1 MSTSEVMSA
10 SYYLSCLWPGLPEL
24 WWRGRM
30 ASLPLA
36 IAFCLALNSFFVFG
50 WIYPGWL
57 SGGLFWMATLVGVA
71 VWGYYVVRGLRELP
85 ELIHPRKVSEEPD
98 RFREAHAAYLR
109 GDWEAAEKLLT
120 SVLAIEPRDPPA
132 LLLLCSVY
140 RHLDQLD
147 HATVLINE
155 ISRLEVA
162 DPWWV
167 EVETERK
174 RIRRAMAAEEESKNK
189 TKSDARENP
198 ANHDA
203 ALSENAA
210 DMTADRAAAA

>member
-1 MSTSEVMSA
+1 MD
-10 SYYLSCLWPGLPEL
+10 LPRL
-24 WWRGRM
+24 VIGRIV
-30 ASLPLA
+30 LDGH
-36 IAFCLALNSFFVFG
+36 V
-50 WIYPGWL
+50 
-57 SGGLFWMATLVGVA
+57 GGR
-71 VWGYYVVRGLRELP
+71 RGLGLLRGP
-85 ELIHPRKVSEEPD
+85 WTAGIAGINSSSQSQRRARS
-98 RFREAHAAYLR
+98 YLR

-174 RIRRAMAAEEESKNK
+174 RIRRAMTAEEESKNK

>member
-1 MSTSEVMSA
+1 MSA

-24 WWRGRM
+24 WWRGRL

-36 IAFCLALNSFFVFG
+36 IGFCLALNSFFVFG
-50 WIYPGWL
+50 WLYPGWL
-57 SGGLFWMATLVGVA
+57 SGGLFWMATLVGAA
-71 VWGYYVVRGLRELP
+71 VWGFYVIRSIRELP

-98 RFREAHAAYLR
+98 RFEEARAAYLR
-109 GDWEAAEKLLT
+109 ADWEAAEELLT
-120 SVLAIEPRDPPA
+120 SVLAVEPRDPPA
-132 LLLLCSVY
+132 LLMLCSVY
-140 RHLDQLD
+140 RHLSQLD

-174 RIRRAMAAEEESKNK
+174 RIRRAVAAEAETGNESNQDVRDR
-189 TKSDARENP
+189 DAKRHP
-198 ANHDA
+198 
-203 ALSENAA
+203 NAA
-210 DMTADRAAAA
+210 DMTAESAAAA

>member
-1 MSTSEVMSA
+1 
-10 SYYLSCLWPGLPEL
+10 
-24 WWRGRM
+24 M

-50 WIYPGWL
+50 WLYPNWI
-57 SGGLFWMATLVGVA
+57 SGGLFWMATLVGVT
-71 VWGYYVVRGLRELP
+71 VWGFYVVRGLRELP
-85 ELIHPRKVSEEPD
+85 ELIHPRKASEEPD
-98 RFREAHAAYLR
+98 RFGEAHAAYLR

-132 LLLLCSVY
+132 LLMLCAVY
-140 RHLDQLD
+140 RKLDQLD

-174 RIRRAMAAEEESKNK
+174 RIRRAMAAEAESKDR

-198 ANHDA
+198 ANDEA
-203 ALSENAA
+203 APPEDAA
-210 DMTADRAAAA
+210 DMTEDRATAA